1 LPSCKSVHQLKDIVT
16 YVIILFIL
24 LDPSKHLTS
33 KTRNSLPREVDGMKG
48 YSTMFD
54 MKRMAR
60 VRRQSQDNE
69 LRAQMMDVPYA
80 SSSPAQAVLNK
91 FMEFM
96 AMALNGVAAKI
107 KNTALYIVWQEH
119 LWPSRPLSITQN
131 TCRSTGLGNLT
142 CKMCTILLTHL
153 GSVSGKR
160 YTLMKNGDRKHGI
173 SQRFGSERCNGI
185 IKSGKVLG
193 FYTPELNNLQA
204 SSTSHRSKDATGS
217 PLASVS
223 ANLLVGSP
231 EASTTYC
238 NCCHKFL
245 NKAAYTGSPS
255 ASVSITD
262 RAGSPSA
269 SAIYHI
275 MDEETCTKSLRR
287 ASKTK
292 SGIG

>member
-1 LPSCKSVHQLKDIVT
+1 
-16 YVIILFIL
+16 
-24 LDPSKHLTS
+24 
-33 KTRNSLPREVDGMKG
+33 MKG
-48 YSTMFD
+48 CSTMFN

-60 VRRQSQDNE
+60 VQRQSQENE
-69 LRAQMMDVPYA
+69 LRAQMTNVPCA
-80 SSSPAQAVLNK
+80 SCTQAL
-91 FMEFM
+91 
-96 AMALNGVAAKI
+96 ALSAVAAKI
-107 KNTALYIVWQEH
+107 KITASYIVWHEH
-119 LWPSRPLSITQN
+119 LWPSMPLSITQN

-142 CKMCTILLTHL
+142 CKICTIFLTHL

-160 YTLMKNGDRKHGI
+160 YTLMKNGDRMHGI
-173 SQRFGSERCNGI
+173 SQRFGWERCNGI

-204 SSTSHRSKDATGS
+204 SSTSHRSRDATGS

-231 EASTTYC
+231 VASTTYC
-238 NCCHKFL
+238 ICCDKLL

-269 SAIYHI
+269 SAIYHFF
-275 MDEETCTKSLRR
+275 DGNTSTESLRR
-287 ASKTK
+287 ASKKK